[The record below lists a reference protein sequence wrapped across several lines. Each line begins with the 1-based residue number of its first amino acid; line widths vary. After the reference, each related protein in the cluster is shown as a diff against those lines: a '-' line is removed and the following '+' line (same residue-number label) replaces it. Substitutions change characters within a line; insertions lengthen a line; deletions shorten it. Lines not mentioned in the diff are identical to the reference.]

1 MADRYY
7 FRNDFVEVTRTRAI
21 FGSKSYAINGI
32 TSTDLIEI
40 PPKRMKPIML
50 LLTGLAFGFC
60 ARMPGLRQQNG
71 GVFVMVGVMFAI
83 PAVIWLFRQKTE
95 YAVLICTAAHETEAY
110 VTYNLKIAEDIVSA
124 INKATSDRG

>member
-1 MADRYY
+1 MTHPSRSDTE
-7 FRNDFVEVTRTRAI
+7 FRPIVEDSINSFRHSTSGGYSRT
-21 FGSKSYAINGI
+21 
-32 TSTDLIEI
+32 TDLIEI

-71 GVFVMVGVMFAI
+71 GDFVMVGVMFAI